1 MFYDGRGAEAMD
13 AQAWATVAILLAAV
27 VLFVSER
34 VRMDVVALLVLVAL
48 AALRILTPTQALSGF
63 SNETTLTV
71 AAMFVLSAGVQHTGA
86 LQPLGRLLER
96 IRQPWL
102 LTLSVMVV
110 VAVLSA
116 FINNTAMVAVF
127 LPLILAVCARNG
139 MSASRVLMPMAFASQ
154 MGGVSTLIGTSSNLL
169 MDTLAQQRGMRPF
182 GMFEFSLLGA
192 ISTAVGIVYMI
203 LVGRWLLPA
212 RRDVELTQVWQLGK
226 YITELR
232 VMPDSPLIGHSVA
245 EAKLAEDHGIFVL
258 ELLRGEEHLGSPR
271 AQTIAAGDILLA
283 RGDWSALDQLRER
296 QRLELEPEFQLHDT
310 DFGKGE
316 GVLAEVMIAPG
327 SRLIG
332 RTLTE
337 LDFRWSYNATVLAM
351 HRRGQVLREQ
361 LRDVRLN
368 PGDVLLLLLP
378 ATELAVIRKHSG
390 LIVLSEREHAA
401 AARRRAP
408 LALGI
413 VLAVVVVAALNWL
426 PIMIAALLG
435 CLLMGATRCIDTASA
450 YEAVDWKVI
459 VMLGAIMP
467 LGLALDHTGVTRLF
481 AGAVLGAIG
490 HYGPWT
496 MLLVVYL
503 MTALLTEMMGHIT
516 SVVLMVSV
524 AISTAA
530 GMHVDARPFLV
541 AVAFAA
547 ATSFATPVGYQ
558 TNTMVYSAGGYR
570 FTDFVKVGIPLILLF
585 CTIAML
591 LIPRLWPF

>member
-1 MFYDGRGAEAMD
+1 MD
-13 AQAWATVAILLAAV
+13 AQAWATVAILLAALA
-27 VLFVSER
+27 LFVSER

-48 AALRILTPTQALSGF
+48 AALRILTPAQALSGF

-71 AAMFVLSAGVQHTGA
+71 AAMFVLGAGVQHTGA

-102 LTLSVMVV
+102 LTLSVMAV

-154 MGGVSTLIGTSSNLL
+154 MGGVATLIGTSSNLL
-169 MDTLAQQRGMRPF
+169 VDTLAQQRGMRPF

-192 ISTAVGIVYMI
+192 VSTAVGIVYMM

-212 RRDVELTQVWQLGK
+212 RRDVELTQAWQLGK

-232 VMPDSPLIGHSVA
+232 VMPDSPLIGRSVA

-258 ELLRGEEHLGSPR
+258 ELLRGAEHLGSPR
-271 AQTIAAGDILLA
+271 AQPIAAGDILLA
-283 RGDWSALDQLRER
+283 RGDWSALDDLRER
-296 QRLELEPEFQLHDT
+296 QRLELEPEFQLHDA

-332 RTLTE
+332 HTLAE

-378 ATELAVIRKHSG
+378 AVELAVIRKHSG

-435 CLLMGATRCIDTASA
+435 CLLMGATRCIDTESA

-459 VMLGAIMP
+459 VLLGAIMP
-467 LGLALDHTGVTRLF
+467 LGLALDQTGVTRLF
-481 AGAVLGAIG
+481 AGAVLGTIG
-490 HYGPWT
+490 HYGPWA
-496 MLLVVYL
+496 MLLAVYL
-503 MTALLTEMMGHIT
+503 MTALLTEMMGHIA

-524 AISTAA
+524 AVSTAA
-530 GMHVDARPFLV
+530 GMHVDARPLLV

-547 ATSFATPVGYQ
+547 STSFATPVGYQ
-558 TNTMVYSAGGYR
+558 TNAMVYNAGGYR